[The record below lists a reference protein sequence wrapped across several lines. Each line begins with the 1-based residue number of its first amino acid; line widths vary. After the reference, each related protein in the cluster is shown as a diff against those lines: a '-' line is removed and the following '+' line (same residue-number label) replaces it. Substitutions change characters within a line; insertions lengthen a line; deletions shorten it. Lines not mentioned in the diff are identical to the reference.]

1 MTELVKRFRF
11 KITVIG
17 DGGVGKTSLI
27 QKFTNDTFSKDY
39 IKTIGAQF
47 SVFDKDIEGD
57 KVKLLFWD
65 IAGQDDFNFLRPA
78 FFKNSKA
85 AIIVYSLENNELG
98 KESFNHI
105 MNWAKDIKEFCGD
118 IPVVIFGNKSDL
130 VEKSSIN
137 QTAIQGLIKKNDFLE
152 YYFTSAKTGEG
163 VIPAF
168 DAIINELH
176 EKFKDLTTDLIE

>member
-47 SVFDKDIEGD
+47 SVFDKDMEGD

-85 AIIVYSLENNELG
+85 AIIVYSLEDNKLG
-98 KESFNHI
+98 KESFKHI
-105 MNWAKDIKEFCGD
+105 LNWVKDIKEFCGD
-118 IPVVIFGNKSDL
+118 IPVVIFGNKMDL
-130 VEKSSIN
+130 IHEENIDERTVQK
-137 QTAIQGLIKKNDFLE
+137 LIEENGFLG
-152 YYFTSAKTGEG
+152 YYFTSAKTGNG
-163 VIPAF
+163 VIRAF
-168 DAIINELH
+168 NAIIDELY
-176 EKFKDLTTDLIE
+176 EKFKDLAINLD

>member
-78 FFKNSKA
+78 FFKNSRA
-85 AIIVYSLENNELG
+85 AIIVYSLEDNKLG
-98 KESFNHI
+98 EESYKHI
-105 MNWAKDIKEFCGD
+105 IDWAKDIKEFCGD
-118 IPVVIFGNKSDL
+118 IPVVIFGNKLDL
-130 VEKSSIN
+130 VNEENIDERAVQK
-137 QTAIQGLIKKNDFLE
+137 LIKENGFLG
-152 YYFTSAKTGEG
+152 YYFTSAKTGNG
-163 VIPAF
+163 VIYAF
-168 DAIINELH
+168 NAIIDELY
-176 EKFKDLTTDLIE
+176 EKFKDLAIDLD